1 MDKQQSFTLLPIEK
15 LFNDSHPNYEN
26 YAFIIRNL
34 LERLNARKMQ
44 DWKIIHAEE
53 LISHAESVIDEL
65 MKKGKLQYESLGH
78 LYGTRPSGKV
88 EKTDSD
94 RAFELRVSETIEN
107 QLLYFPQYEVAFAQF
122 LYYVDSGT
130 TWPEHHIFAPTP
142 EKVLTFIQDVNR
154 LQREQMKTTI
164 TYLVDTDN
172 GVVKKSFAQEHTIDR
187 ADVFLEETIKNDI
200 YRSVD
205 EFFKND
211 GNFYKE
217 YGLPYK
223 RGILLHGAPGNG
235 KTTLVRSITGST
247 SAPVIYWQITEHT
260 GSYSVEEVFNT
271 VARMAPAILVIEDID
286 SMPEHTRSTFLNTLD
301 GARVRD
307 GLFIIGTTNYPER
320 IDPALINRAGR
331 FDSTYEIPSPTTE
344 VRRAYLKQ
352 LDIKNLFNHEQLD
365 DMANRT
371 RGLSIS
377 QLNEL
382 YMSIAISFH
391 YDRKIVYQRRIEDL
405 QKQHKRSTKGDWD
418 QTNGSIGF

>member
-1 MDKQQSFTLLPIEK
+1 MDKKTLLPIDD
-15 LFNDSHPNYEN
+15 FFRDSHPNYEN
-26 YAFIIRNL
+26 YAFIIRNVI
-34 LERLNARKMQ
+34 ERLNERKEQ
-44 DWKIIHAEE
+44 DWKIIQADA

-65 MKKGKLQYESLGH
+65 MKKGKLQFESLG
-78 LYGTRPSGKV
+78 LVYGTRPSGKV
-88 EKTDSD
+88 EKTESD
-94 RAFELRVSETIEN
+94 RSFELRVSETLEN
-107 QLLYFPQYEVAFAQF
+107 QLFYFPDYNIAFTQM
-122 LYYVDSGT
+122 LYYVDSGS
-130 TWPEHHIFAPTP
+130 TWPEHHIFAPSS
-142 EKVLTFIQDVNR
+142 ENVLLFIEDVNR

-164 TYLVDTDN
+164 TYLVDSES
-172 GVVKKSFAQEHTIDR
+172 GVVKKSFAYEHKITRD
-187 ADVFLEETIKNDI
+187 DVFLEETIKNDI

-211 GNFYKE
+211 GIFYKE
-217 YGLPYK
+217 YGIPYK

-247 SAPVIYWQITEHT
+247 TAPVIYWQITEYT
-260 GSYSVEEVFNT
+260 GSYSVEEVFST

-352 LDIKNLFNHEQLD
+352 LDIKNLFNDEQLD
-365 DMANRT
+365 DMAGKT
-371 RGLSIS
+371 KGLSIS

-382 YMSIAISFH
+382 YMSIAIGYH
-391 YDRKIVYQRRIEDL
+391 YDGKITYDRRIEDL
-405 QKQHKRSTKGDWD
+405 QKQHRRSTKGEWE
-418 QTNGSIGF
+418 QNGSIGF

>member
-1 MDKQQSFTLLPIEK
+1 MDNQQSFTLLPIEK
-15 LFNDSHPNYEN
+15 LFNDSHPNFEN
-26 YAFIIRNL
+26 YAFVMRKVI
-34 LERLNARKMQ
+34 ERLNARKMQ
-44 DWKIIHAEE
+44 DWKIIQAEE

-65 MKKGKLQYESLGH
+65 MKKGKLHFESLGH
-78 LYGTRPSGKV
+78 IYGTRPSGKV
-88 EKTDSD
+88 EKTESD

-107 QLLYFPQYEVAFAQF
+107 QLLYFPEYEVAFAQF

-130 TWPEHHIFAPTP
+130 TWPEHHIIAPTP
-142 EKVLTFIQDVNR
+142 AKVLNFINDVNR
-154 LQREQMKTTI
+154 LQRELMKTTI
-164 TYLVDTDN
+164 TYLVDTDS
-172 GVVKKSFAQEHTIDR
+172 GVVKKSFAQDNTIDR

-331 FDSTYEIPSPTTE
+331 FDSTYEIPSPTAE

-352 LDIKNLFNHEQLD
+352 LDIKNLFNDEQLD

-391 YDRKIVYQRRIEDL
+391 YDGMIVYQRRIEDL
-405 QKQHKRSTKGDWD
+405 QKQHRRSSKGEWD
-418 QTNGSIGF
+418 QNGGSIGF